1 MVMSLTG
8 EHFTVYTH
16 MRTLSCTSQSSW
28 SIFTYQLQL
37 SKAGR
42 GEPSYETLCCI
53 NVCYEERVSRA
64 PDEIFQDFTLTLLS

>member
-16 MRTLSCTSQSSW
+16 MRTLSCTSQSRW
-28 SIFTYQLQL
+28 SIFTSQLQL

-42 GEPSYETLCCI
+42 GEPSYETLCC
-53 NVCYEERVSRA
+53 EERVSRA
-64 PDEIFQDFTLTLLS
+64 PDEIFQDFTFTLLS